1 MVDRETWTPPEAPAR
16 PERRRVP
23 GAMGGSL
30 LLDQPRYAPQR
41 ARIQAFVDQPGPLA
55 VEVGFD
61 HGITL
66 LSQARA
72 RPGWRWLGLEIR
84 RRRVAA
90 VQPHVPDNCL
100 AERMDARALF
110 ASGLLDDRVDRVD
123 VLFSTPAV
131 QGRHL
136 LWTPAFVADVARA
149 LRPGGVLHAPT
160 DVPALAALIAEL
172 LAGWPEAPLPPA
184 APEPSRRE
192 RVCARDGLPVWR
204 RAWAPPAD

>member
-16 PERRRVP
+16 QERRRVP

-90 VQPHVPDNCL
+90 VHPPLDPTRVRVSTPIDVAGRAPGL
-100 AERMDARALF
+100 SEGWRATGDRLRAMLDGPADRFLVVGDTALERDWAEAARAAGFMKAERYF
-110 ASGLLDDRVDRVD
+110 
-123 VLFSTPAV
+123 
-131 QGRHL
+131 
-136 LWTPAFVADVARA
+136 
-149 LRPGGVLHAPT
+149 GG
-160 DVPALAALIAEL
+160 
-172 LAGWPEAPLPPA
+172 
-184 APEPSRRE
+184 
-192 RVCARDGLPVWR
+192 
-204 RAWAPPAD
+204 